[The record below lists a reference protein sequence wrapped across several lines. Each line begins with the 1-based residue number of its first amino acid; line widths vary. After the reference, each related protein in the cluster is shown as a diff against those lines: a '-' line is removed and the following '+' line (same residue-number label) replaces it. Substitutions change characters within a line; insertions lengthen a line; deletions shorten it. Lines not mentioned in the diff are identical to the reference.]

1 MKIKVIA
8 VGNTLME
15 DDGVAVVVLDKIK
28 EELIR
33 NNIEAIIGETDF
45 GYSLSLIEDGDFIFF
60 IDAVYYG
67 KKTGEITVISLE
79 KYRGQKKYYTQHDC
93 SIVDLM
99 RLYFK
104 NVNGY
109 IIGIEIG
116 EISFK
121 YGLSNVIK
129 SNIDAISNR
138 VLKEITSRI

>member
-1 MKIKVIA
+1 MKVKAIA
-8 VGNTLME
+8 IGNTLME
-15 DDGVAVVVLDKIK
+15 DDGVAIVALEKIK
-28 EELIR
+28 GELIKK
-33 NNIEAIIGETDF
+33 NIEVIIGETDF

-67 KKTGEITVISLE
+67 KKPGEITVISLE
-79 KYRGQKKYYTQHDC
+79 KYKGQKKYYTQHDC

-99 RLYFK
+99 KLYFK
-104 NVNGY
+104 NINGY

-129 SNIDAISNR
+129 NNIDAISNK